1 MDQRAFTP
9 RLRGVRIPELS
20 GDTAL
25 KPIDQQKAKAQRAA
39 LKALR
44 RTRRAAEQAGV
55 TFSDWEG
62 EFLGSVEERVEKY
75 GRAFAD
81 PEKGTLGASLSLR
94 QGVKLKEIA
103 AKAKGKEPRKS
114 GFKPRRP
121 LR

>member
-1 MDQRAFTP
+1 MP
-9 RLRGVRIPELS
+9 RPGNGRIAELP
-20 GDTAL
+20 GDDAL
-25 KPIDQQKAKAQRAA
+25 KPSDQQRAKAQRAA
-39 LKALR
+39 LKALHR
-44 RTRRAAEQAGV
+44 ARRAAEQAGV
-55 TFSDWEG
+55 ALSDWEG
-62 EFLGSVEERVEKY
+62 EFLGSVEERVNKY

-81 PEKGTLGASLSLR
+81 PEKGAVGASLSLR